1 MPETTVDIIKTEYV
15 FTGADTAGKD
25 IDALRAKLE
34 RISKQVDKSRS
45 SFTKGGSATSSFG
58 NGLRTTLKGTI
69 SPVMK
74 FSQAMS
80 RISSVLG
87 SWFKKNNDFIEAQN
101 LFAVT
106 MGNNAKEARKY
117 ANALESLMGID
128 LSEWLEYQG
137 SFNQITEGFG
147 IGSKHSKIMSQN
159 LTQLSYDLA
168 SIWNVP
174 VQTAFNKLQ
183 SGMTGQIKG
192 LKEFGINVSVAKLR
206 ETALANGIDLAT
218 SKMTEAQK
226 ATLRYITIMEQSKY
240 AQGDMA
246 KTILSPA
253 NSLRILNSQWERAQR
268 ALGSVVS
275 VIAVKVIPWFQA
287 LIQIIEESAAKLAKF
302 LGYNP
307 DDYDFGGSV
316 AQNTSAMDA
325 FDDSIGSAVKN
336 AEKLKK
342 SILGIDEI
350 NALSD
355 NKSALSGGASAYNDA
370 FASLIKDEPYNF
382 LGNIDTKQ
390 MDEVKRKLE
399 DILEHAVAIGGAIA
413 TWKFLSFLK
422 DLRDSIKEAGGLKKA
437 LEGARGKLGKVAGGA
452 IAIGGAF
459 ELGFGAADA
468 IVNGLDFSNVT
479 QMIGGT
485 IGAVVGLGIA
495 FGPVGA
501 AVGGVIGAVTILGTV
516 IYNYREEIGQFF
528 KELGDNAKA
537 NWKVFSDKC
546 TESWDNFQ
554 MKAKAGIDNAKA
566 NWSVFTNNVKSTVNE
581 KIVTPF
587 NNGIENIKAKVEK
600 FKTDTVNKF
609 KSIGSSVVNFISG
622 TFKSVINGVL
632 SSIENNINKF
642 IRLLNKAVVVINKIP
657 GVNINPIAEIKIQ
670 KLASGGMV
678 STGQM
683 FIAREAGPEMVGTI
697 GNRTAV
703 ANNNQIVAGIASGV
717 SAANARQNDL
727 LREQNSLL
735 AEILTAILSSDGGGD
750 SFISA
755 IQRYNNRTGRAVI
768 PVEA

>member
-58 NGLRTTLKGTI
+58 NGLRTALKGTI

-80 RISSVLG
+80 RIGSVLG

-355 NKSALSGGASAYNDA
+355 NKSALSSGASAYNDA

-390 MDEVKRKLE
+390 MDELKAKLE
-399 DILEHAVAIGGAIA
+399 DILWYVTAIGVGLTTWKMSKKLGADTITAAGWTLSLTGLILEIKGLTSIITDGIDTQNFLETLLGGAGLIAGAGILGKKAFGAFISPFSTKAITGGMFGASMGAIA
-413 TWKFLSFLK
+413 VGIPMLITGIYSGITEGLNEMNAILIPMASTMVG
-422 DLRDSIKEAGGLKKA
+422 AGIGMI
-437 LEGARGKLGKVAGGA
+437 LG
-452 IAIGGAF
+452 
-459 ELGFGAADA
+459 
-468 IVNGLDFSNVT
+468 
-479 QMIGGT
+479 
-485 IGAVVGLGIA
+485 
-495 FGPVGA
+495 GPVGA
-501 AVGGVIGAVTILGTV
+501 GIGAAVGLVVGAVTDLIL
-516 IYNYREEIGQFF
+516 YLR
-528 KELGDNAKA
+528 DN
-537 NWKVFSDKC
+537 
-546 TESWDNFQ
+546 WD
-554 MKAKAGIDNAKA
+554 
-566 NWSVFTNNVKSTVNE
+566 
-581 KIVTPF
+581 
-587 NNGIENIKAKVEK
+587 KVEAWWTNFTTK
-600 FKTDTVNKF
+600 VSTSMDKLKV
-609 KSIGSSVVNFISG
+609 IG
-622 TFKSVINGVL
+622 KSVGDFASNTIKSAINGTL
-632 SSIENNINKF
+632 TFCENRINGF
-642 IRLLNKAVVVINKIP
+642 IRLLNKAVVFINKIP
-657 GVNINPIAEIKIQ
+657 GVNINPIAEIKIP

-735 AEILTAILSSDGGGD
+735 AEILAAILSSDGGGD